1 MKIAKSDFRRYKMA
15 TRYKIIGKGMT
26 FRNAGSYGLRS
37 LAEKKSRQIRKIR
50 KEGGASYKSIKV
62 KKFDASK

>member
-1 MKIAKSDFRRYKMA
+1 MVK
-15 TRYKIIGKGMT
+15 RYKIVGKNMT

-37 LAEKKSRQIRKIR
+37 LAEKKARQIRKIR
-50 KEGGASYKSIKV
+50 KEAGVLYKSIKV